1 MLRQISQ
8 KQKII
13 LAVAIIVILVIIGIV
28 IFIFSFTK
36 DEGTSIDLNQIL
48 NKINSQETREKIKR
62 NIL

>member
-48 NKINSQETREKIKR
+48 NEVVEGDSSRKF
-62 NIL
+62 